1 MENNRQA
8 TTVEEDHKGFVDLQ
22 DQLLSNREGK
32 NSSSEERE
40 SPRQSTSKVKKFVLR
55 RGDDSIEV
63 DDDYE
68 LEFMA
73 DKRLTRLQLKEL
85 KDRAAG
91 DIAIK
96 NRMHSL
102 AEEKKR
108 VQSTFREF
116 SELSKKDPLAALEFI
131 SRKAQESD
139 SEFEYEKYL
148 EKLADQAE
156 KLGQMDEKERKAW
169 ELQKKLDKAQQ
180 DLSQKERIE
189 AVALRKQDLLEEY
202 PEIGNSELG
211 QMVEA
216 VLANDELL
224 EGVENEDDFM
234 DKVEDLVAETLTQ
247 RDLIQLIQEINPDEV
262 NNNEL
267 IFSLSDQLRL
277 HPDFDEEDVR
287 DIISELVSPIERS
300 PVRSSSR
307 ERDRD
312 IETLSRKARQATPV
326 SSMRMKNAS
335 DYDLLMQRILDGKK
349 INKQP

>member
-1 MENNRQA
+1 
-8 TTVEEDHKGFVDLQ
+8 
-22 DQLLSNREGK
+22 
-32 NSSSEERE
+32 
-40 SPRQSTSKVKKFVLR
+40 
-55 RGDDSIEV
+55 
-63 DDDYE
+63 
-68 LEFMA
+68 MA
-73 DKRLTRLQLKEL
+73 DKRLTRLPIREL

-91 DIAIK
+91 DIAVK

-108 VQSTFREF
+108 IQATFKEF
-116 SELSKKDPLAALEFI
+116 SEISKKDPLAALEFI
-131 SRKAQESD
+131 SNKAKESD

-189 AVALRKQDLLEEY
+189 SVALRKQDLLDEY
-202 PEIGNSELG
+202 PEIGNQQLG

-224 EGVENEDDFM
+224 EGVENENDFM
-234 DKVEDLVAETLTQ
+234 DKVEDLVVETLTQ
-247 RDLIQLIQEINPDEV
+247 RDLIQLIEEINPDEV

-277 HPDFDEEDVR
+277 HPDFDEDDVR
-287 DIISELVSPIERS
+287 DIVSELVTPVERS
-300 PVRSSSR
+300 PKRSR
-307 ERDRD
+307 TTERDRD
-312 IETLSRKARQATPV
+312 ISTLSRKARQASPI
-326 SSMRMKNAS
+326 SSMQMRNAS
-335 DYDLLMQRILDGKK
+335 PYDLLKQQILEKKKVQRTNLTY
-349 INKQP
+349 